1 MTDELKK
8 RIQKDFRFQKIQ
20 QESEIDVNKEF
31 KENFKDYEQIVDVAS
46 QMFLNDKN
54 RAAAALM
61 LPPIVNLVDEKVN
74 ERQELDLDPKH
85 VLRNRALKD
94 KNLDLYGQIDKYKKE
109 TAHMFVQLDQE
120 SEIDNDQDN
129 EDSKKQNT
137 SIISNEFWDEF
148 RTTQN
153 DMNRGDSISPI
164 RNGGIDIDRQRIKP
178 SQIERA
184 EMMRQNFDDVIHE
197 QREQRGQVFE
207 NNNRDLQQLRTEAGQ
222 QPLQNQ
228 RINSEQKR
236 ARTPGRLGFIPP
248 QQDFPQNPGS
258 SAITRAVSK
267 DALIKQY
274 NLYTEDDIENMKQ
287 EHLKQVR
294 LVKKAAEVQMRNIKM
309 LAKDKARLMLEKTV
323 KRINDQV
330 SLTQKIETYIERR
343 AKDPNSHQESWIVQK
358 NCPPYLSKPFNFYG
372 GYVSLNLKEKTTLG
386 ESELVIYYK
395 QTLIE
400 LEEKNRVLE
409 SEVSLLK
416 ELNMQYYQESNEKDE
431 KIANYNKQIKDQSE
445 DKEALISKYELRIK
459 QMFEDFFQEK
469 QKMEDETSKE
479 KNMLQEELRVNDI
492 IKDQLAQGQDKLR
505 QELKEL
511 KRIIKIPRMHFKYL
525 EKLEYDEILTQ
536 VKEIEEKQGTQTG
549 TNLMSTRKKIL
560 KKHIRNLSMNSKDQQ
575 YTNPGADSVTSFFT
589 TPISNQITKKHQNG
603 LNAIIIPSTQF
614 QSNEQMLIAHNKNQ
628 NSGNYTVLGDAAT
641 KHQHYTQL
649 TLNKRDSLSS
659 RSDLR
664 KKATDGI
671 AMSHTSVGFHHFNN
685 VLGMRN
691 NANENNSTIQSKENK
706 LKQRQGN
713 MTSLSPR
720 SQTAILL
727 KPGSN
732 PHILTPSTQRVTI
745 NGTPGVMTQ
754 EFQNMGT
761 ATQQIYNPTLIQGLS
776 NTQSFRQQH
785 SFNQES
791 NNNEYNLVSSNINSP
806 SIGQPST
813 IMQKNQSQQKQ
824 PNLMFQHQQSTT
836 FRNTQRHSLSNQ
848 SQHSAKI
855 NQNYISNHLLLNNQ
869 SNLTQTQNNNG
880 NNLQNKYRQLQQI
893 NSSNT
898 DMLIG
903 NQQMQPSSTKNY
915 DQITFVKKPRKNTP
929 TNIMIQ

>member
-148 RTTQN
+148 RTTKN

-164 RNGGIDIDRQRIKP
+164 RNGGTDIDRQRIKP

-323 KRINDQV
+323 KRINEQFQQEILSILTDHSIVKEQLGKQERENKELKKRLIQV
-330 SLTQKIETYIERR
+330 EFEIAQRNQRLLSSALVETAKQKQILILDDIDDE
-343 AKDPNSHQESWIVQK
+343 SQESWIVQK
-358 NCPPYLSKPFNFYG
+358 NCPPYLTKPFNFYG

-492 IKDQLAQGQDKLR
+492 IKDQLAQGQEKLR

-536 VKEIEEKQGTQTG
+536 VKEIEEKQGAQTG

-575 YTNPGADSVTSFFT
+575 NTNPGADSVTSFFT

-614 QSNEQMLIAHNKNQ
+614 QSNEQMLTAHNKNQ

-691 NANENNSTIQSKENK
+691 NVNQNNSTIQRT
-706 LKQRQGN
+706 KQH
-713 MTSLSPR
+713 SII
-720 SQTAILL
+720 QTTAQLQSRI
-727 KPGSN
+727 KQ
-732 PHILTPSTQRVTI
+732 QRVQFSVI
-745 NGTPGVMTQ
+745 
-754 EFQNMGT
+754 E
-761 ATQQIYNPTLIQGLS
+761 
-776 NTQSFRQQH
+776 
-785 SFNQES
+785 
-791 NNNEYNLVSSNINSP
+791 
-806 SIGQPST
+806 
-813 IMQKNQSQQKQ
+813 
-824 PNLMFQHQQSTT
+824 HQQSLNRLTLNYYAKELIAAAKFNVLTSVIYYIQKYIEAFVVKSKLT
-836 FRNTQRHSLSNQ
+836 FSQDQSKLYFKPSLVEQ
-848 SQHSAKI
+848 LI
-855 NQNYISNHLLLNNQ
+855 EFDLN
-869 SNLTQTQNNNG
+869 LE
-880 NNLQNKYRQLQQI
+880 QQW
-893 NSSNT
+893 
-898 DMLIG
+898 
-903 NQQMQPSSTKNY
+903 QQFTE
-915 DQITFVKKPRKNTP
+915 QIQA
-929 TNIMIQ
+929 NIVD